1 MSMSA
6 RLEVRIPEDLKK
18 KLEVVAQLANV
29 SVSDIVR
36 MSSELVANIELQK
49 ELSNV
54 VVEICKFVTQL
65 YLRDKTYYHL
75 DRVIPDLSLAVE
87 IEVYER
93 GDTRVATFKLSRVEY
108 SRYENVYREVETLF
122 EVEVNVDTLQVE
134 KADIKTALT
143 VRDIVNFIQA
153 LATALRP

>member
-108 SRYENVYREVETLF
+108 SRYENVYREVTLF